1 MPLVDFRTIYRL
13 AFATLVIAVFV
24 ACMVPVPEG
33 LMVFSWQDKLEHVLS
48 FLGLAAL
55 GCLGW
60 PERAERVAVGL
71 TFYGGLIEIAQ
82 SLTSWRSGD
91 VFDWLADTTGVAIG
105 VGLVLL
111 RQRLQARRRTT

>member
-1 MPLVDFRTIYRL
+1 
-13 AFATLVIAVFV
+13 
-24 ACMVPVPEG
+24 
-33 LMVFSWQDKLEHVLS
+33 MVFSWQDKLEHVLS

-91 VFDWLADTTGVAIG
+91 VFDWLADTTVWRSVSACGGV
-105 VGLVLL
+105 
-111 RQRLQARRRTT
+111 RQRQARRRTT